1 MPGSDGLAF
10 LNKNSAVVQK
20 IKMRDFSN
28 IPEANLLV
36 KNLMTVQAVLELGEE
51 TDQYQEELKISIMEK
66 TVGLILIKISPLFE
80 NRLKNRFWADD
91 QCIKCEKC
99 EKICPTHNIK
109 ANERVE
115 FDGACC
121 LCMRCMHQRPVEAIQ
136 IGKMTSGKFR
146 WKGPDGLF
154 NPLNELK

>member
-1 MPGSDGLAF
+1 VKYDHLVFGLPVYGGDIPLPGSDGLAF

-80 NRLKNRFWADD
+80 NRL
-91 QCIKCEKC
+91 
-99 EKICPTHNIK
+99 
-109 ANERVE
+109 
-115 FDGACC
+115 
-121 LCMRCMHQRPVEAIQ
+121 
-136 IGKMTSGKFR
+136 GK
-146 WKGPDGLF
+146 
-154 NPLNELK
+154 